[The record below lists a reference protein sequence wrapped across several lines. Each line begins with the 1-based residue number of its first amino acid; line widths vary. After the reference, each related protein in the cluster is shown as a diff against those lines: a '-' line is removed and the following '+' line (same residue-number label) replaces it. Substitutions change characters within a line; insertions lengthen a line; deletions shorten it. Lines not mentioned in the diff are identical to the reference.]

1 MDPVDNREHVTEH
14 SITVAASPAAVYGLI
29 ADVSAWPLVFGPTV
43 HVEVL
48 KEHGGEQLLKIWA
61 TLEGRVAGWTSR
73 RVLDAEA
80 GTVSFRQVVSAPP
93 IAAMGGE
100 WRVLPGEGGGCRVV
114 LLHDFR
120 AVDDDPSAVELISRA
135 VDDNSRAELGALKA
149 AAELG
154 DAQRFAFEDAVE
166 IDGRA
171 EDVFGFLARAEL
183 WAERLPHVE
192 AVDLAESEPAV
203 GEVVQH
209 LDMRTLAADGSRHDT
224 SSVRLCF
231 PERRTLVYKQRKTPV
246 ALSGHTGRWTVEPL
260 ADGADG
266 GPRSRAVSW
275 HAVMLD
281 PDGVRQVYGRDATT
295 ADAAQKVRAALSGNS
310 RATLRHARDFAERLR
325 AAARTGA

>member
-1 MDPVDNREHVTEH
+1 
-14 SITVAASPAAVYGLI
+14 
-29 ADVSAWPLVFGPTV
+29 VFGPTV

-48 KEHGGEQLLKIWA
+48 EEHGGEQLLKIWA

-73 RVLDAEA
+73 RVLDAGA
-80 GTVSFRQVVSAPP
+80 GTVTFRQVVSAPP

-100 WRVLPGEGGGCRVV
+100 WRVLPVEGGCRVV

-120 AVDDDPSAVELISRA
+120 AVDDDPSAIELISRA
-135 VDDNSRAELGALKA
+135 VDNNSRAELGALKA

-154 DAQRFAFEDAVE
+154 DAERFAFEDAVE
-166 IDGRA
+166 IEGRA
-171 EDVFGFLARAEL
+171 EDVFGFLERAEL

-192 AVDLAESEPAV
+192 AVDLAESEPAP
-203 GEVVQH
+203 GELVQH

-231 PERRTLVYKQRKTPV
+231 TERQTLVYKQRKTPV

-260 ADGADG
+260 PDGADG
-266 GPRSRAVSW
+266 EPRARAVSW

-281 PDGVRQVYGRDATT
+281 PDGVRQAYGPGATT